1 MQVADPAQSARPLM
15 TRAGWKARCA
25 GERRGGATAAVV
37 AGALLLAGCGAS
49 SPTAGVAHLGS
60 TKTAT
65 TSATGGS
72 AASGSG
78 SPGAQALK
86 LSACMRSHGEPNF
99 PDPEISTSGG
109 ATSVRIRVS
118 PSSGIVPGSP
128 TFLAA
133 QKACRAFAPTES
145 RKPAPEHALSTA
157 EQAQVLKL
165 AACIR
170 EHGEPN
176 LPDPTFTGGGV
187 HLPPSV
193 DTHSATFK
201 SAEQACQSL
210 IPSSL
215 RPGAGAGTR
224 AGG

>member
-1 MQVADPAQSARPLM
+1 MS
-15 TRAGWKARCA
+15 RAGWTARFGGA
-25 GERRGGATAAVV
+25 PRGGVSAALLLVV
-37 AGALLLAGCGAS
+37 SALLLAGCGGS
-49 SPTAGVAHLGS
+49 SVSAGVAHLGS
-60 TKTAT
+60 KTTAT
-65 TSATGGS
+65 TSGSGTS
-72 AASGSG
+72 AAARSGNA
-78 SPGAQALK
+78 GAQALR

-109 ATSVRIRVS
+109 ATSVRIRVT
-118 PSSGIVPGSP
+118 PASGIVPGSP

-133 QKACRAFAPTES
+133 QKACRAFEPTEAA
-145 RKPAPEHALSTA
+145 RPAPVRALSTQ
-157 EQAQVLKL
+157 EQAQILKL

-170 EHGEPN
+170 LHGEPS

-193 DTHSATFK
+193 DTHSAAFRA
-201 SAEQACQSL
+201 AEQACRSL

-215 RPGAGAGTR
+215 RPGAGTAAR

>member
-1 MQVADPAQSARPLM
+1 MS
-15 TRAGWKARCA
+15 RAGWTARFGGA
-25 GERRGGATAAVV
+25 PRGGVTAALLVV
-37 AGALLLAGCGAS
+37 GALLLAGCGGS
-49 SPTAGVAHLGS
+49 SPSAGVAHLGS
-60 TKTAT
+60 KTT
-65 TSATGGS
+65 TTT
-72 AASGSG
+72 SGSG
-78 SPGAQALK
+78 TSAAARSGNAAQALK

-109 ATSVRIRVS
+109 ATSVRIRVT
-118 PSSGIVPGSP
+118 PASGIVLGSP

-133 QKACRAFAPTES
+133 QKACRTFEPTEAA
-145 RKPAPEHALSTA
+145 KPAPVRPLSTQ
-157 EQAQVLKL
+157 EQAQILKL

-170 EHGEPN
+170 LHGEPS

-201 SAEQACQSL
+201 SAEQACRSL

-215 RPGAGAGTR
+215 RPGVGTDTR
-224 AGG
+224 VGG

>member
-1 MQVADPAQSARPLM
+1 MQVADSAQSARPLM

-25 GERRGGATAAVV
+25 GERRGCATAAALV

-86 LSACMRSHGEPNF
+86 LSACMRSHGEP
-99 PDPEISTSGG
+99 D
-109 ATSVRIRVS
+109 
-118 PSSGIVPGSP
+118 
-128 TFLAA
+128 
-133 QKACRAFAPTES
+133 
-145 RKPAPEHALSTA
+145 
-157 EQAQVLKL
+157 
-165 AACIR
+165 
-170 EHGEPN
+170 

-193 DTHSATFK
+193 DTHSATFE